1 MNKNQFAAGNLI
13 NSLLLGSKA
22 FIIVFILGVALAI
35 VSPIFLTS
43 TNLFNVLRQVCTST
57 IVAFGFTFILALG
70 EIDLSVGSIV
80 GFVGMVMGK
89 LMVDYGFSVPI
100 SIIIGLLVGAV
111 FGGLNA
117 TLITVFDLPAFIAT
131 LATSSLFRGGLYIVT
146 NMVPV
151 TKIPDSFLVIGQGY
165 VGIVPIPVLILL
177 LVGVITYIMGNFTVF
192 GRYVIAVGGNK
203 EAARVSGINIKMVR
217 MGVFITSGVCAA
229 LGSVILTARAAS
241 AQIGAGL
248 NMEMDVIAAV
258 VIGGTS
264 LTGGNMNIVG
274 TFFGCLVV
282 GMVANGLNLLGVNSN
297 FQIIAKG
304 LLILFALILDRT
316 TTRFYANL
324 SRRMTLKGNS
334 NVKQK

>member
-1 MNKNQFAAGNLI
+1 MNRSLTGNFI
-13 NSLLLGSKA
+13 NTLLLGSKA
-22 FIIVFILGVALAI
+22 FVIVLILGIALAV

-70 EIDLSVGSIV
+70 EIDLSVGSVV

-89 LMVDYGFSVPI
+89 LMVNYGVSVPLAI
-100 SIIIGLLVGAV
+100 LAGLLTGAL
-111 FGGLNA
+111 FGILNSS
-117 TLITVFDLPAFIAT
+117 LITIFDLPAFIAT
-131 LATSSLFRGGLYIVT
+131 LATSSLFRGGLYIIT

-151 TKIPDSFLVIGQGY
+151 TKIPNGFLAIGQGY
-165 VGIVPIPVLILL
+165 AGIVPIPVIILL
-177 LVGVITYIMGNFTVF
+177 LVGFITYVMGNHTIF

-203 EAARVSGINIKMVR
+203 EAARVSGINIKLVR

-258 VIGGTS
+258 VIGGTA
-264 LTGGNMNIVG
+264 LTGGNMNIIG

-282 GMVANGLNLLGVNSN
+282 GMVTNGLNLLGVNSN

-316 TTRFYANL
+316 TTKFYASL
-324 SRRMTLKGNS
+324 SRKMTLKG
-334 NVKQK
+334 K

>member
-1 MNKNQFAAGNLI
+1 MNGKFSLTGNLI

-22 FIIVFILGVALAI
+22 FLIVLVLGTFLAI

-43 TNLFNVLRQVCTST
+43 ANLFNVLRQVCTMN
-57 IVAFGFTFILALG
+57 IVAFGFTYILALG
-70 EIDLSVGSIV
+70 EIDLSVGAIV

-89 LMVDYGFSVPI
+89 LMVDYGMSVPVAI
-100 SIIIGLLVGAV
+100 LAGLLAGAM
-111 FGGLNA
+111 FGVLNA
-117 TLITVFDLPAFIAT
+117 TLISIFDLPAFIAT
-131 LATSSLFRGGLYIVT
+131 LATASLFRGGLYIIT

-151 TKIPDSFLVIGQGY
+151 TRIPNTFLVFGQGY

-177 LVGVITYIMGNFTVF
+177 LVGIITYTMGNYTTF

-217 MGVFITSGVCAA
+217 MGAFITSGMCAA

-258 VIGGTS
+258 VIGGTA
-264 LTGGNMNIVG
+264 LTGGTMNIIG

-282 GMVANGLNLLGVNSN
+282 GMVTNGLNLLGVNSN

-316 TTRFYANL
+316 TTKFYANL
-324 SRRMTLKGNS
+324 RQKMTLKGG
-334 NVKQK
+334 K

>member
-1 MNKNQFAAGNLI
+1 MNNYKSVAGNFF
-13 NSLLLGSKA
+13 NALLLGSKA
-22 FIIVFILGVALAI
+22 FIIVLVLGIALAI

-70 EIDLSVGSIV
+70 EIDLSVGSII

-89 LMVDYGFSVPI
+89 LMVDYGISVPVAI
-100 SIIIGLLVGAV
+100 LTGLIVGAV
-111 FGGLNA
+111 FGILNS
-117 TLITVFDLPAFIAT
+117 TLITLFDLPAFIAT
-131 LATSSLFRGGLYIVT
+131 LATSSLFRGGLYIIT

-151 TKIPDSFLVIGQGY
+151 TKIPNTFLVIGQGY
-165 VGIVPIPVLILL
+165 LGIVPIPVLILL
-177 LVGVITYIMGNFTVF
+177 VVGLITYVMGNYTTF

-203 EAARVSGINIKMVR
+203 EAARVSGINIKLVR
-217 MGVFITSGVCAA
+217 MGVFITSGMCAA

-258 VIGGTS
+258 VIGGTA
-264 LTGGNMNIVG
+264 LTGGNMNIIG

-304 LLILFALILDRT
+304 LLILFALILDRI
-316 TTRFYANL
+316 TTRFYANI
-324 SRRMTLKGNS
+324 SHKITLKGRNYAT
-334 NVKQK
+334 

>member
-1 MNKNQFAAGNLI
+1 MIKNRSLVGNFF
-13 NSLLLGSKA
+13 NALLLGSKA
-22 FIIVFILGVALAI
+22 FIIVLVLGVALSI

-70 EIDLSVGSIV
+70 EIDLSVGSVV

-89 LMVDYGFSVPI
+89 LMVDYGVSVPLAI
-100 SIIIGLLVGAV
+100 LAGLLMGAV
-111 FGGLNA
+111 FGVLNS

-131 LATSSLFRGGLYIVT
+131 LATSSLFRGGLYIIT

-151 TKIPDSFLVIGQGY
+151 TKIPNSFLSIGQGY

-177 LVGVITYIMGNFTVF
+177 VVGFITYMTGNYTTF
-192 GRYVIAVGGNK
+192 GRYVIAVGGNR
-203 EAARVSGINIKMVR
+203 EAARVSGINIKLVR
-217 MGVFITSGVCAA
+217 MGVFVISGMCAA

-258 VIGGTS
+258 VIGGTA
-264 LTGGNMNIVG
+264 LTGGNMNIIG

-282 GMVANGLNLLGVNSN
+282 GMVTNGLNLLGVNSN

-324 SRRMTLKGNS
+324 SRKITLKGNT
-334 NVKQK
+334 

>member
-1 MNKNQFAAGNLI
+1 MNRKRSVVSNFLNA
-13 NSLLLGSKA
+13 LLLGSKA
-22 FIIVFILGVALAI
+22 FIIVLVLGIVLAI
-35 VSPIFLTS
+35 ISPIFMTS

-89 LMVDYGFSVPI
+89 LMVDYGVSVPVAI
-100 SIIIGLLVGAV
+100 FSGLFVGAV
-111 FGGLNA
+111 FGILNS
-117 TLITVFDLPAFIAT
+117 TLITIFDLPAFIAT
-131 LATSSLFRGGLYIVT
+131 LATASLFRGGLYIIT

-151 TKIPDSFLVIGQGY
+151 TKIPGAFLVIGQGY
-165 VGIVPIPVLILL
+165 IGIVPIPVLILV
-177 LVGVITYIMGNFTVF
+177 LVGFITYIMGNFTTF

-203 EAARVSGINIKMVR
+203 EAARVSGININLVR
-217 MGVFITSGVCAA
+217 MGAFITSGMCAA

-258 VIGGTS
+258 VIGGTA
-264 LTGGNMNIVG
+264 LTGGNMNIIG

-282 GMVANGLNLLGVNSN
+282 GMVTNGLNLLGVNSN

-316 TTRFYANL
+316 TTKFYANF
-324 SRRMTLKGNS
+324 SNKKSLKGG
-334 NVKQK
+334 K